1 VAAAKKVPKMKKILA
16 EIFKILYF
24 GPFSLIVTASIL
36 TEMEKPGLFFILV
49 SQHYFDLSK
58 NLQLYS
64 RWKYSRSCLMG
75 SLIM

>member
-36 TEMEKPGLFFILV
+36 TEMEKPGLIYNV
-49 SQHYFDLSK
+49 SSAALF
-58 NLQLYS
+58 
-64 RWKYSRSCLMG
+64 RSFKKFTIVFKME
-75 SLIM
+75 IQ